1 LVHWPALLPP
11 SPSPGSGLISKL
23 SIIPVRFPIRR
34 FSVVSSSDFHLASG
48 IPAANAAAAS
58 LMLRTYAKNSWSWK
72 MTCLNQE
79 LNEVPEVKSKNM
91 GRAKLL
97 QGLEGIAHPIERE
110 AGSILLCEGETGG
123 IFLLCRGKAR
133 LTMYSRT
140 GEKLAF
146 RTVGPG
152 YLLGLPASMRN
163 QPYNYTVELLEDS
176 QVAFIRKQDIPTV
189 LRLRSDLCLRLVR
202 TLCHELRRLQRA
214 TIPPAQR
221 RSKPVLKPLPRS
233 NGESGNG
240 STLVN

>member
-1 LVHWPALLPP
+1 MEL
-11 SPSPGSGLISKL
+11 
-23 SIIPVRFPIRR
+23 
-34 FSVVSSSDFHLASG
+34 D
-48 IPAANAAAAS
+48 
-58 LMLRTYAKNSWSWK
+58 

-79 LNEVPEVKSKNM
+79 LTEISEVKRKNVS
-91 GRAKLL
+91 RAKLL

-110 AGSILLCEGETGG
+110 AGSILLCEGESGG

-140 GEKLAF
+140 GQKLAF

-163 QPYNYTVELLEDS
+163 RPYNYTVELLEDS

-202 TLCHELRRLQRA
+202 TLSHELRRLLRA
-214 TIPPAQR
+214 AVPPTHR
-221 RSKPVLKPLPRS
+221 GGKPVLKPLPSPER
-233 NGESGNG
+233 GPENG